1 MNQIKEKFQ
10 IRNWELVSVNPN
22 NKNWVWSDYFC
33 FWAVSFQSVIGFS
46 LIASFYLLYDL
57 NSVIVFLGCLLAA
70 LLVYFFSNLIGKIS
84 QVSGLSFPVILRM
97 SMGFNGAR
105 YMGMLRGII
114 GIVMFGVQTYF
125 ISKSIGYLIR
135 IFLHDLD
142 SLILDQEIFLSFF
155 FGMNII
161 DWASFIVALFF
172 QFLLYSKGQELIR
185 SFIKFSAIFVYLGL
199 TVFLIIVISENLDDL
214 INSLRLST
222 NIENSLAK
230 KNILPLI
237 SITGTMFAF
246 FAIIILNFGDFSRY
260 AKNIKQMK
268 TGNLMLIINLI
279 IFSLFSILIVL
290 GSDILLSKN
299 LISPEKLLTNPTDI
313 IGKFD
318 NTFLTIIALIF
329 ILISSLSTNL
339 VANYIPSQNT
349 LINFLPNSLN
359 LKNTGLIIIF
369 LGLIVGML
377 WLPIFSQNKSMLIVN
392 TIASFFGPIFGVII
406 CDYYFV
412 KKQNINHKE
421 LFYPKEDTVYIYS
434 NGWNPK
440 GLYSI
445 IIGFIF
451 SATTIWNMNFIVLQ
465 SYGWIIGALVSTI
478 IYYLLNND

>member
-10 IRNWELVSVNPN
+10 VRNWELVSINPN
-22 NKNWVWSDYFC
+22 NKNWEWSDYFC

-46 LIASFYLLYDL
+46 LIAAFYLLYDL
-57 NSVIVFLGCLLAA
+57 NSVIVFLGCFLAA
-70 LLVYFFSNLIGKIS
+70 LLVCFFSNLIGKIS

-105 YMGMLRGII
+105 YIGMLRGLI
-114 GIVMFGVQTYF
+114 GIVMFGVQTFF

-135 IFLHDLD
+135 IFLHDID
-142 SLILDQEIFLSFF
+142 SLILDQEIFLSFL

-161 DWASFIVALFF
+161 DWLSFVIALIF
-172 QFLLYSKGQELIR
+172 QFLLYSKGQELVR

-199 TVFLIIVISENLDDL
+199 TVFLVIVISENLDDL

-222 NIENSLAK
+222 NLENSLAK
-230 KNILPLI
+230 TNILPLI
-237 SITGTMFAF
+237 SITGTMFAY

-260 AKNIKQMK
+260 AKNIKQME

-290 GSDILLSKN
+290 GSDIILSKN
-299 LISPEKLLTNPTDI
+299 LIASEKMLTNPTDI

-318 NTFLTIIALIF
+318 NTFLTVIALIF

-369 LGLIVGML
+369 LGLIVGMF

-434 NGWNPK
+434 NGWNYK

-445 IIGFIF
+445 IIGFVF
-451 SATTIWNMNFIVLQ
+451 SATTIWNMNFIILQ
-465 SYGWIIGALVSTI
+465 SYGWIIGVIVSI
-478 IYYLLNND
+478 LIYYLLNND

>member
-10 IRNWELVSVNPN
+10 IRNWELVSINPN
-22 NKNWVWSDYFC
+22 NKNWEWDDYFC

-57 NSVIVFLGCLLAA
+57 NSVIVFLGCLLAV
-70 LLVYFFSNLIGKIS
+70 LLTGFFSNLIGKIS

-105 YMGMLRGII
+105 YIGMLRGLVGII
-114 GIVMFGVQTYF
+114 MFGVQTFF

-135 IFLHDLD
+135 IFVHSTDSQLLD
-142 SLILDQEIFLSFF
+142 HQIFLSFY

-161 DWASFIVALFF
+161 DWASFIIALIF
-172 QFLLYSKGQELIR
+172 QFLLYSRGQETIR
-185 SFIKFSAIFVYLGL
+185 TFVKFSSIFVYLGL
-199 TVFLIIVISENLDDL
+199 SVFLVILISENLDDL
-214 INSLRLST
+214 INLLKLSINVE
-222 NIENSLAK
+222 NIIAK
-230 KNILPLI
+230 NNIFPLI
-237 SITGTMFAF
+237 SVAGTMFAY
-246 FAIIILNFGDFSRY
+246 FAIIILNFGDYSRY
-260 AKNIKQMK
+260 AKNIKEMK
-268 TGNLMLIINLI
+268 KGNLMLIINLI
-279 IFSLFSILIVL
+279 FFSLFSIFIVL
-290 GSDILLSKN
+290 GSDIVLTKN
-299 LISPEKLLTNPTDI
+299 LIAAEKLLTNPTDI

-329 ILISSLSTNL
+329 ILASSLSTNL

-377 WLPIFSQNKSMLIVN
+377 WLPIFSQNKAMLTVN

-421 LFYPKEDTVYIYS
+421 LFYPKDDTIYIYS
-434 NGWNPK
+434 NGWNYK

-451 SATTIWNMNFIVLQ
+451 SATTLWNINFIVLQ
-465 SYGWIIGALVSTI
+465 SYGWIIGAIISLL